1 MAKNGYNES
10 RFFYGWIIVI
20 ASFLVTFISFSIRY
34 SFGIFSVS
42 LLEEFENS
50 GWTETLIFGAPLLS
64 AILGG
69 LSNIV
74 MGRLSDKYGPKITF
88 GVSGF
93 LVGLGLVLCSQ
104 ISALWQLYV
113 FSGLLIGVGL
123 GVAFAPTMATTSR
136 WFIKRRGLAL
146 GIVTSGIGIGTLV
159 MPPVITYFISVY
171 GWRRT
176 YLVVGSVAWMI
187 LISAAFM
194 LRSSPVENNALPSDT
209 NRKEEGWGILEAA
222 VTRSFWLV
230 LFSNS
235 FWNLCLQM
243 VILHIYSY
251 AEKGI
256 GASPMVAAS
265 VLSLI
270 GAGSIFGRIAVGV
283 ASDKVGTK
291 RVWLFCLACQVV
303 TMFWLTET
311 KNVWML
317 YVFAPFFGFS
327 YGGLVPLIPAID
339 SEFFGTKNLGAII
352 GIIGIGA
359 TVSGALGPFLGA
371 YIFDLTGSY
380 YLAFFLGAVATV
392 FATIL
397 AIPAKKPEREGNS
410 KS

>member
-1 MAKNGYNES
+1 MVKNGDTEL

-20 ASFLVTFISFSIRY
+20 AAFLVTFTSFSIRY
-34 SFGIFSVS
+34 SFGIFSDS
-42 LLEEFENS
+42 FLEEF
-50 GWTETLIFGAPLLS
+50 GWTKTLIFGAPLFS
-64 AILGG
+64 TVVGG

-74 MGRLSDKYGPKITF
+74 MGRLSDRYGPKITF
-88 GVSGF
+88 GVNGF
-93 LVGLGLVLCSQ
+93 LMGLGLILCSQ
-104 ISALWQLYV
+104 ITALWQLYV

-123 GVAFAPTMATTSR
+123 GVSFAPTMATTSR

-159 MPPVITYFISVY
+159 MSPVTTYFISVY
-171 GWRRT
+171 GWRT
-176 YLVVGSVAWMI
+176 AYLIVGFIAWTI
-187 LISAAFM
+187 LIPAAFM
-194 LRSSPVENNALPSDT
+194 LKSGPVENNALSDDK
-209 NRKEEGWGILEAA
+209 NRKEEGWGVLEAA
-222 VTRSFWLV
+222 GTRSFWLV

-243 VILHIYSY
+243 IMLHIYPY

-270 GAGSIFGRIAVGV
+270 GAGSILGRIAVGV

-303 TMFWLTET
+303 TMFWLTEA

-317 YVFAPFFGFS
+317 YVFAPSFGFS

-359 TVSGALGPFLGA
+359 TISGALGPFLGA

-380 YLAFFLGAVATV
+380 YLAFLLGAVATV
-392 FATIL
+392 FAIIL
-397 AIPAKKPEREGNS
+397 AIPAKKPERDS
-410 KS
+410 KF

>member
-1 MAKNGYNES
+1 MVKNRNNEL

-42 LLEEFENS
+42 LLEEFEKF
-50 GWTETLIFGAPLLS
+50 GWTETLIFGAPLFS
-64 AILGG
+64 TIVGG

-88 GVSGF
+88 GVNGF

-113 FSGLLIGVGL
+113 FSSLLIGVGM

-136 WFIKRRGLAL
+136 WFVKRRGLAL

-159 MPPVITYFISVY
+159 MSPVITYFISVY
-171 GWRRT
+171 GWRSA
-176 YLVVGSVAWMI
+176 YLIVGFIAWII

-194 LRSSPVENNALPSDT
+194 LKSSPVENNALSDDK
-209 NRKEEGWGILEAA
+209 NRKGWGVLEAA
-222 VTRSFWLV
+222 GTRSFWLV

-243 VILHIYSY
+243 IMLHIYPY

-270 GAGSIFGRIAVGV
+270 GAGGIFGRIAVGV

-291 RVWLFCLACQVV
+291 RVWLFCLVCQVV
-303 TMFWLTET
+303 TMFWLTEA

-359 TVSGALGPFLGA
+359 TISGALGPFLGA

-380 YLAFFLGAVATV
+380 YPAFLLGAVATV

-397 AIPAKKPEREGNS
+397 AIPAKKPERERNS
-410 KS
+410 KF